1 MAVYGA
7 ATGADLHLLRRAWHG
22 GISAAFRREETLW
35 GCVPQL
41 RVVKNHLVSL

>member
-1 MAVYGA
+1 MAA
-7 ATGADLHLLRRAWHG
+7 MGADLHLLWLASHHG
-22 GISAAFRREETLW
+22 ESAAFRHNETLW